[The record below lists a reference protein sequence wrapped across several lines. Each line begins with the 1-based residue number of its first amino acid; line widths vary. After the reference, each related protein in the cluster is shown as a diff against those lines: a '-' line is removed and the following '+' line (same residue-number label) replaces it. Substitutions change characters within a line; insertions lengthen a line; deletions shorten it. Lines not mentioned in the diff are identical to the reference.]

1 MKMRCEKVEYSQE
14 IKNRL
19 RRLEGQVRGVIK
31 MMEDEKECKDVITQL
46 SAVRS
51 AVDRAIGVI
60 VAKNLEACVRAA
72 NESGNNAEEA
82 IQEAVNM
89 LVKSR

>member
-1 MKMRCEKVEYSQE
+1 MEYSQE
-14 IKNRL
+14 MKNRL

-31 MMEDEKECKDVITQL
+31 MMDEGKHCKDVVTQL

-51 AVDRAIGVI
+51 AVDRAIGLI
-60 VAKNLEACVRAA
+60 VAKNLESCIQ
-72 NESGNNAEEA
+72 NSKEDGMNTEEA